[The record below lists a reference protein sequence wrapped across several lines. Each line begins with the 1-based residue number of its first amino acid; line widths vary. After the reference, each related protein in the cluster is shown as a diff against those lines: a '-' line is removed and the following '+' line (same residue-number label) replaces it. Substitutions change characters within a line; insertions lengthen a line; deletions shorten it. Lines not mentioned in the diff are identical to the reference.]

1 MFLFFLNLIR
11 TSRNPSIKMRMGKIK
26 EGYLKTIIDASNLLE
41 MTSPAITAIGLAGFQ
56 DVIRLF
62 PANRPEVSTRRK

>member
-1 MFLFFLNLIR
+1 MFLFFLNLIC

-26 EGYLKTIIDASNLLE
+26 EGYLKTIIDASDLLE
-41 MTSPAITAIGLAGFQ
+41 LTSPAITAIGLAGFQ
-56 DVIRLF
+56 DVIRPF